1 MDYMATNLRIN
12 VTEKKQDIECNY
24 RTATWF

>member
-12 VTEKKQDIECNY
+12 VTDLKQDIECNY